1 MQLNGKGWE
10 SDRHRAGLIPTMT
23 ETDISKAVS
32 SAVSPRVQ
40 PAAASGIPNGDVK
53 APQSAPAPSV
63 QELQTKNVVAR
74 ASSAADAKN
83 VEVEIQQALEK
94 LKSLES
100 APNNLR
106 FSIDDVSDRIMVT
119 VTDEETGRV
128 VRQLPSEAILR
139 VAHNIESLKGV
150 LFDELL

>member
-1 MQLNGKGWE
+1 
-10 SDRHRAGLIPTMT
+10 MT
-23 ETDISKAVS
+23 ETDVSKAVS

-40 PAAASGIPNGDVK
+40 PAAASGIPNSDVK
-53 APQSAPAPSV
+53 APQSTPAPSV

-119 VTDEETGRV
+119 VTDEETGKV

>member
-1 MQLNGKGWE
+1 MAK
-10 SDRHRAGLIPTMT
+10 AGLISTMT
-23 ETDISKAVS
+23 EADISKAVS
-32 SAVSPRVQ
+32 SAASPRVK
-40 PAAASGIPNGDVK
+40 PAVVAGVPSGDIK
-53 APQSAPAPSV
+53 APETTPAPSV
-63 QELQTKNVVAR
+63 QELQTKNVAAR
-74 ASSAADAKN
+74 AASANDAKS
-83 VEVEIQQALEK
+83 VEVEIRHALEK

-106 FSIDDVSDRIMVT
+106 FSIDDVSDRILVT
-119 VTDEETGRV
+119 VTDEETGKV

>member
-1 MQLNGKGWE
+1 
-10 SDRHRAGLIPTMT
+10 MT

>member
-1 MQLNGKGWE
+1 MSGKGWE
-10 SDRHRAGLIPTMT
+10 SDWHTAGLILTMT
-23 ETDISKAVS
+23 ETDISNAVS
-32 SAVSPRVQ
+32 SAVSPRVR
-40 PAAASGIPNGDVK
+40 PDSATGVSNVEIK
-53 APQSAPAPSV
+53 APQPTPAPSV
-63 QELQTKNVVAR
+63 DELQTKNVVAR

-83 VEVEIQQALEK
+83 VEAEIQQALEK

-119 VTDEETGRV
+119 ITDEKTGKV